1 MNKDYRLMLEA
12 ASAANITLPTTAA
25 AFQANSAAFKED
37 PTADFSSVIRQM
49 EKLVEQTVSG
59 VDSLPRSSLLG

>member
-12 ASAANITLPTTAA
+12 ARTANITLPTTAA
-25 AFQANSAAFKED
+25 AFLVNSSALKED

-49 EKLVEQTVSG
+49 EKLVEVNPSG
-59 VDSLPRSSLLG
+59 VR

>member
-25 AFQANSAAFKED
+25 AFHANSAAFKED

-49 EKLVEQTVSG
+49 EKLIPLSSRVCDSQSG
-59 VDSLPRSSLLG
+59 A